1 MSTVHRLPQF
11 LSRPELHGLV
21 RGNGDAFPGA
31 RIAALTFGHVH
42 DFEHAEA
49 LNFQEAVF
57 NDSPLERI
65 QYLIDDTFGHHD
77 RVHGAHGV

>member
-21 RGNGDAFPGA
+21 RGDGDAFPGA
-31 RIAALTFGHVH
+31 RIAALTFWHIH

-49 LNFQEAVF
+49 LNFQGAVF

-65 QYLIDDTFGHHD
+65 QYLIDDKIGLLD
-77 RVHGAHGV
+77 